1 MISHLIIM
9 SLEGYWILSKDR
21 KFTQSQEDDI
31 MVKLSHVSELDLLVS
46 FSVFINISFLKKL

>member
-1 MISHLIIM
+1 M